1 MRAAGVDVLLVGIDM
16 KMELEDAA
24 CASIASSNTNTSS
37 YVTSWNTSH
46 HHKRYI
52 YIYRKRVREGGNASN
67 VAIDVII
74 FTFYS
79 DTQLTIDIETGIVTK

>member
-24 CASIASSNTNTSS
+24 CASIVSSNTNRSS

-52 YIYRKRVREGGNASN
+52 DIYRKRVREGGNASKRCYRCN
-67 VAIDVII
+67 HLHILQRSANNRRRNR
-74 FTFYS
+74 YS
-79 DTQLTIDIETGIVTK
+79 N

>member
-24 CASIASSNTNTSS
+24 CASTVSSNTNKSS
-37 YVTSWNTSH
+37 YVTSWNTLH

-52 YIYRKRVREGGNASN
+52 YIEREGGGGGEVRA
-67 VAIDVII
+67 
-74 FTFYS
+74 T
-79 DTQLTIDIETGIVTK
+79 

>member
-24 CASIASSNTNTSS
+24 CASTVSSNTNKSS
-37 YVTSWNTSH
+37 YVTSWNTLH

-79 DTQLTIDIETGIVTK
+79 DQLTLDVETGIVTK

>member
-24 CASIASSNTNTSS
+24 CASIASSNTNKSS

-52 YIYRKRVREGGNASN
+52 YIYRKRERGGKCARR
-67 VAIDVII
+67 VLMCCWLE
-74 FTFYS
+74 
-79 DTQLTIDIETGIVTK
+79 LT

>member
-24 CASIASSNTNTSS
+24 CASIASSNTNKSS

-52 YIYRKRVREGGNASN
+52 YIYRKRVRGGKCEQRGDRCNHLHILQRPANNRRRNRYSN
-67 VAIDVII
+67 
-74 FTFYS
+74 
-79 DTQLTIDIETGIVTK
+79 